1 MSSSFASVEDKLNSQ
16 RSLTLRSNP
25 MFRDQILIGLQRYLA
40 KKQTNPEQL
49 YPDLKVNPTDLNKR
63 FLNSPNYIKGNGL

>member
-1 MSSSFASVEDKLNSQ
+1 
-16 RSLTLRSNP
+16 